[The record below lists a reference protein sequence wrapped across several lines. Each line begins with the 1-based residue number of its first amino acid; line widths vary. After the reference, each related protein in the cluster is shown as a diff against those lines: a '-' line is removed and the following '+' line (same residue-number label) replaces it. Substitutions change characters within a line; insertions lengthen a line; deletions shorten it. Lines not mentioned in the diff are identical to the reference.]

1 MSFVKLKVGG
11 VIFETTRETLTKF
24 PESKLAKMTMFQAD
38 RFTDEAIGR
47 QSCDVRLDINPVY
60 FRAVLDWL
68 R

>member
-24 PESKLAKMTMFQAD
+24 PESKLAQMTMFPAD
-38 RFTDEAIGR
+38 QFNDEMLNSAGHM
-47 QSCDVRLDINPVY
+47 RLDINPVY